1 MRRTLLCTLC
11 MIMCMALSA
20 CTAAP
25 AASPDPASIG
35 SSSQSLTGTCTPDPA
50 ETDTLPD
57 VSLDIPAYQPDV
69 ETPLSY
75 EYDGAV
81 LTANG
86 LRHYSLQGY
95 SIVYDPNLF
104 TRQGW
109 ENGDAYLISEGN
121 YLSVNRLNGMDA
133 VTLRQGLILQEEI
146 PDLGQQ
152 VQVGSGT
159 YTAHTLVVSPQDG
172 IYRQFWI
179 LELGPNSSLLVEQSY
194 VMEDPNAPQYQAIQK
209 AMLDTLTLE

>member
-11 MIMCMALSA
+11 MLMCMALSA

-35 SSSQSLTGTCTPDPA
+35 SSSQSLTGTCTPDPD

-57 VSLDIPAYQPDV
+57 VSRDIPAYQPDV

-121 YLSVNRLNGMDA
+121 YLSANRLNGMDA

-152 VQVGSGT
+152 VQVGSGK

>member
-11 MIMCMALSA
+11 MLMCMALSA

-35 SSSQSLTGTCTPDPA
+35 SSSQSLTGTCTPDPD

-57 VSLDIPAYQPDV
+57 VSRDIPAYQPDV

-109 ENGDAYLISEGN
+109 E
-121 YLSVNRLNGMDA
+121 
-133 VTLRQGLILQEEI
+133 
-146 PDLGQQ
+146 
-152 VQVGSGT
+152 
-159 YTAHTLVVSPQDG
+159 
-172 IYRQFWI
+172 
-179 LELGPNSSLLVEQSY
+179 
-194 VMEDPNAPQYQAIQK
+194 K
-209 AMLDTLTLE
+209 

>member
-11 MIMCMALSA
+11 MLMCMALSA

-35 SSSQSLTGTCTPDPA
+35 SSSQSLTGTCTPDPD

-57 VSLDIPAYQPDV
+57 VSRDIPAYQPDV

-152 VQVGSGT
+152 VQVGSGK

>member
-25 AASPDPASIG
+25 AASPDPASVG
-35 SSSQSLTGTCTPDPA
+35 SSSQSLTGTCTPDPD

-57 VSLDIPAYQPDV
+57 VSRDIPAYQPDV

-152 VQVGSGT
+152 IQVGSGK

-209 AMLDTLTLE
+209 AVLDTLTLE

>member
-1 MRRTLLCTLC
+1 MRRTMLCTLC
-11 MIMCMALSA
+11 VLLCMALSA

-25 AASPDPASIG
+25 SAQPDAASAR
-35 SSSQSLTGTCTPDPA
+35 SSSQALVETCTPDPNP
-50 ETDTLPD
+50 TDTLPD
-57 VSLDIPAYQPDV
+57 TSRDVPAYQPDV

-75 EYDGAV
+75 QLDGQMYTV
-81 LTANG
+81 DG
-86 LRHYSLQGY
+86 LRHYSVQGY
-95 SIVYDPNLF
+95 SLVYDPNLF

-109 ENGDAYLISEGN
+109 ENGDAYLASEGN
-121 YLSVNRLNGMDA
+121 YLSVSRLNGMDA
-133 VTLRQGLILQEEI
+133 VTLRQGLILQEDI

-152 VQVGSGT
+152 VQVGSGK

-179 LELGPNSSLLVEQSY
+179 LELGANSSLLVEQSY
-194 VMEDPNAPQYQAIQK
+194 VMDDPNATQYQAIQQ

>member
-25 AASPDPASIG
+25 AASPDPASVG
-35 SSSQSLTGTCTPDPA
+35 SSSQSLTGTCTPDPD

-57 VSLDIPAYQPDV
+57 VSRDIPAYQPDV

-152 VQVGSGT
+152 VQVGSGK

>member
-11 MIMCMALSA
+11 MLMCMALSA

-35 SSSQSLTGTCTPDPA
+35 SSSQSLTGTCTPDPD

-57 VSLDIPAYQPDV
+57 VSRDIPAYQPDV
-69 ETPLSY
+69 EAPLSY

-152 VQVGSGT
+152 VQVGSGK

>member
-11 MIMCMALSA
+11 MLMCMALSA

-35 SSSQSLTGTCTPDPA
+35 SSSQSLTGTWTPDPD

-57 VSLDIPAYQPDV
+57 VSRDIPAYQPDV

-152 VQVGSGT
+152 VQVGSGK

>member
-35 SSSQSLTGTCTPDPA
+35 SSSQSLTGTCTPDPD

-57 VSLDIPAYQPDV
+57 VSRDIPAYQPDV

-152 VQVGSGT
+152 VQVGSGK

>member
-11 MIMCMALSA
+11 MLMCMALSA

-35 SSSQSLTGTCTPDPA
+35 SSSQSLTGTCTPDPD

-57 VSLDIPAYQPDV
+57 VSRDIPAYQPDV

-152 VQVGSGT
+152 VQVGSGK

-194 VMEDPNAPQYQAIQK
+194 VMEDPNATQYQAIQK

>member
-11 MIMCMALSA
+11 TLMCMALSA

-35 SSSQSLTGTCTPDPA
+35 SSSQSLTGTCTPDPD

-57 VSLDIPAYQPDV
+57 VSRDIPAYQPDV

-152 VQVGSGT
+152 VQVGSGH

>member
-11 MIMCMALSA
+11 MLMCMALSA
-20 CTAAP
+20 CTADP
-25 AASPDPASIG
+25 AVSPDPASIG
-35 SSSQSLTGTCTPDPA
+35 SSSQSLTGTCTPDPD

-57 VSLDIPAYQPDV
+57 VSRDIPAYQPDV

-109 ENGDAYLISEGN
+109 ENGDAYLISDGN

>member
-20 CTAAP
+20 CTSAP

-35 SSSQSLTGTCTPDPA
+35 SSSQSLTGTCTPDPD

-57 VSLDIPAYQPDV
+57 VSRDIPAYQPDV

-81 LTANG
+81 HTTDG
-86 LRHYSLQGY
+86 FRHYSLQGY

-152 VQVGSGT
+152 VQVGSGH

-194 VMEDPNAPQYQAIQK
+194 VMEDPNATQYQAIQK

>member
-1 MRRTLLCTLC
+1 M
-11 MIMCMALSA
+11 
-20 CTAAP
+20 
-25 AASPDPASIG
+25 
-35 SSSQSLTGTCTPDPA
+35 
-50 ETDTLPD
+50 PD
-57 VSLDIPAYQPDV
+57 VSRDIPAYQPDV

-194 VMEDPNAPQYQAIQK
+194 VMEDPNATQYQAIQK

>member
-11 MIMCMALSA
+11 MLMCMALSA

-35 SSSQSLTGTCTPDPA
+35 SSSQSLTGTCTPDSD

-57 VSLDIPAYQPDV
+57 VSRDIPAYQPDV

-194 VMEDPNAPQYQAIQK
+194 VMEDPNATQYQAIQK
-209 AMLDTLTLE
+209 AMLDTLTRE

>member
-35 SSSQSLTGTCTPDPA
+35 SSSQSLTGTCTPDPD

-57 VSLDIPAYQPDV
+57 VSRDIPAYQPDV

-152 VQVGSGT
+152 VQVGSGK

-194 VMEDPNAPQYQAIQK
+194 VMEDPDAPQYQAIQK
-209 AMLDTLTLE
+209 AVLDTLTLE

>member
-25 AASPDPASIG
+25 AASPDPASVG
-35 SSSQSLTGTCTPDPA
+35 SSSQSLTGTCTPDPD

-57 VSLDIPAYQPDV
+57 VSRDIPAYQPDV

-152 VQVGSGT
+152 VQVGSGK

-209 AMLDTLTLE
+209 AVLDTLTLE

>member
-11 MIMCMALSA
+11 MLMCMALSA

-25 AASPDPASIG
+25 VASPDPASIG
-35 SSSQSLTGTCTPDPA
+35 SSSQSLTGTCTPDPD

-57 VSLDIPAYQPDV
+57 VSRDIPAYQPDV

-152 VQVGSGT
+152 VQVGSGN

>member
-25 AASPDPASIG
+25 AASPDPASVG
-35 SSSQSLTGTCTPDPA
+35 SSSQSLTGTCTPDPD

-57 VSLDIPAYQPDV
+57 VSRDIPAYQPDV

-152 VQVGSGT
+152 VQVGSGK

-194 VMEDPNAPQYQAIQK
+194 VMEDPDAPQYQAIQK
-209 AMLDTLTLE
+209 AVLDTLTLE

>member
-35 SSSQSLTGTCTPDPA
+35 SSSQSLTGTCTPDPD

-57 VSLDIPAYQPDV
+57 VSRDIPAYQPDV

-152 VQVGSGT
+152 VQVGSGK

-209 AMLDTLTLE
+209 AVLDTLTLE

>member
-11 MIMCMALSA
+11 VLLCMALSA

-25 AASPDPASIG
+25 SGPPDQASNGP
-35 SSSQSLTGTCTPDPA
+35 SSQTLTGTCTPEPH

-57 VSLDIPAYQPDV
+57 VSRDIPAYQPDV
-69 ETPLSY
+69 DTPLSY
-75 EYDGAV
+75 EYDGTV
-81 LTANG
+81 HTADG

-95 SIVYDPNLF
+95 SIVYDPSLF

-109 ENGDAYLISEGN
+109 EDGDAYLISEGN
-121 YLSVNRLNGMDA
+121 YLSVSRLNGMDA

-152 VQVGSGT
+152 VQMGSGS

-179 LELGPNSSLLVEQSY
+179 LELGANSSLLVEQSY
-194 VMEDPNAPQYQAIQK
+194 VMEDPNAAQYQAIQK
-209 AMLDTLTLE
+209 AMLDTLTLD

>member
-11 MIMCMALSA
+11 VLMCMALSA

-25 AASPDPASIG
+25 SAQPTPASTRTP
-35 SSSQSLTGTCTPDPA
+35 SQALMGTCTPDPA
-50 ETDTLPD
+50 EADTLPD
-57 VSLDIPAYQPDV
+57 VSRDIPAYQPDV

-75 EYDGAV
+75 EYNGAV
-81 LTANG
+81 QTIDG
-86 LRHYSLQGY
+86 LRHYSVQGY

-109 ENGDAYLISEGN
+109 ENGDSYWASQGN
-121 YLSVNRLNGMDA
+121 YLSVSRLNGMDA

-152 VQVGSGT
+152 TQVGGEK

-172 IYRQFWI
+172 VYRQFWI
-179 LELGPNSSLLVEQSY
+179 LELGANSSLLVEQSC
-194 VMEDPNAPQYQAIQK
+194 VMEDPDTAQFQAIQK